1 MFDTLSQPKFLT
13 PGSRGLAGLC
23 LVACLALSF
32 AAACKS
38 DYPSSAAAGQAKGG
52 AGGGDAGGARQ
63 VKTAKV
69 SEMPVG
75 ASVQVTGTLA
85 AQDQATVSVKV
96 PGRLRALTVDLG
108 SVVRKGQIITQVE
121 PQDYQLRVQQA
132 EAALSQAR
140 ARLGLSPEGGD
151 EKVNLEQ
158 TGTVR
163 QARAQMDEARKNR
176 ERAVTLVEQGVV
188 ARTEFETAD
197 AAYKVAVGKYQ
208 DAVEEV
214 RNRQGLLAQRR
225 TELALARQQLADTNV
240 VAPFDA
246 VVQERKAS
254 VGEYLA
260 AGAPVVEIVRVNPLR
275 FRAEVPE
282 RDAAAVRAGQQVRVT
297 VEGSP
302 KSYAGRIVRL
312 SPTITEQSRVLV
324 VEAEVGNDGTLRPG
338 SFARADIVTSDTSM
352 AVTIPTNALVNFAGI
367 EKVILVQN
375 GKALEKSITTG
386 RRTDEWTEVLAGVN
400 VGDTV
405 VLSPGNL
412 QSGAAVQV
420 VE

>member
-1 MFDTLSQPKFLT
+1 MFHAFIQRNFRP
-13 PGSRGLAGLC
+13 PGRWGLAGLC
-23 LVACLALSF
+23 LTCCLALF
-32 AAACKS
+32 YAAACKS
-38 DYPSSAAAGQAKGG
+38 DYPSSAAGQGKGG
-52 AGGGDAGGARQ
+52 AGGADAGGARQ
-63 VKTAKV
+63 VKVAKV

-96 PGRLRALTVDLG
+96 PGRLRSLAVDLG
-108 SVVRKGQIITQVE
+108 SVVRKGQLITQVE

-140 ARLGLSPEGGD
+140 ARLGLPPEGGD

-163 QARAQMDEARKNR
+163 QARAQMDEARKSR

-240 VAPFDA
+240 LAPFDA

-282 RDAAAVRAGQQVRVT
+282 RDAASVRAGQMVRVT

-302 KSYAGRIVRL
+302 KAYAGRIVRL
-312 SPTITEQSRVLV
+312 SPTITEQSRVLI
-324 VEAEVGNDGTLRPG
+324 VEAEVANDGTLRPG
-338 SFARADIVTSDTSM
+338 AFARADIVTSDTSM
-352 AVTIPTNALVNFAGI
+352 AITIPTSAVVNFAGI

-375 GKALEKSITTG
+375 GRAVEKSITTG
-386 RRTDEWTEVLAGVN
+386 RRINEWTEVLAGVN

-405 VLSPGNL
+405 VVSPGNL
-412 QSGAAVQV
+412 QSGMAVQV

>member
-1 MFDTLSQPKFLT
+1 MSDTLGQNIFPF
-13 PGSRGLAGLC
+13 PAGRRLAGSC
-23 LVACLALSF
+23 LAACLAIF
-32 AAACKS
+32 CAAACKS
-38 DYPSSAAAGQAKGG
+38 DYPSSAAGQGKGG
-52 AGGGDAGGARQ
+52 AAGGDAASAARQ
-63 VKTAKV
+63 VKVVKV

-96 PGRLRALTVDLG
+96 PGRLRALPVDLG

-121 PQDYQLRVQQA
+121 PQDYQLRVQQS

-140 ARLGLSPEGGD
+140 ARLGLPPDGGD

-163 QARAQMDEARKNR
+163 QARAQMDEARKSR

-225 TELALARQQLADTNV
+225 TELALARQQLSDTNV
-240 VAPFDA
+240 VAPFDGI
-246 VVQERKAS
+246 VQERKAS

-282 RDAAAVRAGQQVRVT
+282 RDAASVRAGQMVRVT

-302 KSYAGRIVRL
+302 KAYAGRIVRL
-312 SPTITEQSRVLV
+312 SPTITEQSRVLI

-338 SFARADIVTSDTSM
+338 SSARADITTSDTSM
-352 AVTIPTNALVNFAGI
+352 AVTIPTTALINFAGI

-386 RRTDEWTEVLAGVN
+386 RRINEWTEVLAGVN

-412 QSGAAVQV
+412 QSGMAVQV
-420 VE
+420 IE